1 MIGITRQ
8 NALGRSWKLWFVVV
22 LIAAA
27 AVVVCCKLV
36 RLHLFTEAQEPK
48 GYSLSKVIPAA
59 RGAIYDANG
68 DSCPLAVSIPVWEY
82 RIDPKA
88 INAQRK
94 HTPETVSSNVA
105 AALKLPYDE
114 VLAKFRRTDSRYIP
128 LAVSYD
134 DEAHSIIGDPK
145 LVSGVSIEERQVRR
159 YPQGRRMSHVVGF
172 VNALSI
178 GCAGIELAED
188 RNLTGIPGTVE
199 GVRDARNNEIYDRRK
214 LSTEP
219 IPGADVY
226 LTLDHNIQREAEIA
240 ICDQVSR
247 LSANAGWVI
256 VQRVKDGAI
265 VAMASCP
272 DFDPMHYNDPGA
284 ENRTAEDCWKNRAV
298 SFNYEPGSMMKS
310 LTVAAALNEKIVTPD
325 TVFDAYMGS
334 WEYAGRIIHDHP
346 TGKLTVRESL
356 VKSSNI
362 VTAKIGLL
370 LTPMKLYTYLR
381 AFGLG
386 GRTGIDLPGE
396 ECGILRNWKNW
407 DNVTCSRVPFGQ
419 GVTVTAIQM
428 CNAYTMIANDG
439 VLLKPFVISKIVD
452 SKGEVI
458 RSQGREVV
466 GRPIRVEVA
475 RQMREMLS
483 GVTRQGGTAKRAQ
496 VKGYTVAGKTGTAQ
510 KTINGKVSST
520 DYYASFCGMIP
531 ASRPEFVILVTL
543 DAPEFKGPHTGGN
556 AAAPVFQIVADYL
569 MRYYEILPDVPA
581 ELEER
586 RR

>member
-1 MIGITRQ
+1 MTGITRQ
-8 NALGRSWKLWFVVV
+8 NALRRTWKLWAVVAV
-22 LIAAA
+22 ITAAA
-27 AVVVCCKLV
+27 LTVGWKLV
-36 RLHLFTEAQEPK
+36 RLHLFTQVPVPK
-48 GYSLSKVIPAA
+48 GYALSKVIPAP
-59 RGAIYDANG
+59 RGAIYDA
-68 DSCPLAVSIPVWEY
+68 SATVCPMAVSMPVWEY

-88 INAQRK
+88 INVQRK
-94 HTPETVSSNVA
+94 HTPESVASNVA
-105 AALKLPYDE
+105 AALSLPYDE
-114 VLAKFRRTDSRYIP
+114 VLAKFKRTDSRYIR
-128 LAVSYD
+128 LATSHD
-134 DEAHSIIGDPK
+134 DKAHSVIADSKI
-145 LVSGVSIEERQVRR
+145 VSGVSIEERQVRR

-178 GCAGIELAED
+178 GCAGIELRQD
-188 RNLTGIPGTVE
+188 KVLTGIPGTVE
-199 GVRDARNNEIYDRRK
+199 GVRDAHNNEIYDRRK

-226 LTLDHNIQREAEIA
+226 LTLDHNIQDKAEVA
-240 ICDQVSR
+240 ISDQVSR
-247 LSANAGWVI
+247 LSARAGWVI

-272 DFDPMHYNDPGA
+272 DFDPMHYNDSSSEEYSA
-284 ENRTAEDCWKNRAV
+284 EECWKNRAI

-346 TGKLTVRESL
+346 TGKLTVRDSL

-370 LTPMKLYTYLR
+370 LTPMKLYTYLK

-386 GRTGIDLPGE
+386 DRTGIDLPGE
-396 ECGILRNWKNW
+396 EAGILRYWKNW

-419 GVTVTAIQM
+419 GVTVTAMQM

-439 VLLKPFVISKIVD
+439 VLLKPYVISKIVD
-452 SKGEVI
+452 SKGETI
-458 RSQGREVV
+458 YEHEREVV
-466 GRPIRVEVA
+466 GRPIRPAVA

-483 GVTRQGGTAKRAQ
+483 GVTRRGGTATRAQ

-531 ASRPEFVILVTL
+531 ATHPEYVMLVTL

-569 MRYYEILPDVPA
+569 MRYYEIPPDMPS

-586 RR
+586 RK

>member
-1 MIGITRQ
+1 VTGITRQ
-8 NALGRSWKLWFVVV
+8 NALGRDWKLWAVVV
-22 LIAAA
+22 LITTAALG
-27 AVVVCCKLV
+27 VGWKLV
-36 RLHLFTEAQEPK
+36 RLHLFTEVPVPK
-48 GYSLSKVIPAA
+48 GYALSKVIPAP
-59 RGAIYDANG
+59 RGAIFDANG
-68 DSCPLAVSIPVWEY
+68 KMCPMAVSIPVWEY

-88 INAQRK
+88 VNAQRK
-94 HTPETVSSNVA
+94 HTPESVSSNVA
-105 AALKLPYDE
+105 AALNLPYGE

-128 LAVSYD
+128 LAISYD
-134 DEAHSIIGDPK
+134 DEAHSILADSKI
-145 LVSGVSIEERQVRR
+145 VSGVSIEERQVRR
-159 YPQGRRMSHVVGF
+159 YPQGRRMSHVIGF

-178 GCAGIELAED
+178 GCAGIELKQDKA
-188 RNLTGIPGTVE
+188 LTGIPGTVE
-199 GVRDARNNEIYDRRK
+199 GVRDAHNNEIYDRRK

-219 IPGADVY
+219 IPGADIY
-226 LTLDHNIQREAEIA
+226 LTLDHNIQYEAEVA
-240 ICDQVSR
+240 ISDQVSR
-247 LSANAGWVI
+247 LSAKAGWVI

-272 DFDPMHYNDPGA
+272 DFDPMHYNDAASEEHSA
-284 ENRTAEDCWKNRAV
+284 EECWKNRAI

-346 TGKLTVRESL
+346 TGKLTVRDSL

-386 GRTGIDLPGE
+386 SQTGIDLPGE

-439 VLLKPFVISKIVD
+439 ELLKPYVISKIVD
-452 SKGEVI
+452 SKGEAI
-458 RSQGREVV
+458 YEHGREVV
-466 GRPIRVEVA
+466 GRPIRPQVA

-531 ASRPEFVILVTL
+531 ATRPEYVILVTL

-556 AAAPVFQIVADYL
+556 AAAPVFQIVADAL
-569 MRYYEILPDVPA
+569 MRYYEILPDMPS

-586 RR
+586 KK

>member
-1 MIGITRQ
+1 MTGITRQ

-22 LIAAA
+22 LITGAALT
-27 AVVVCCKLV
+27 VGWKLV
-36 RLHLFTEAQEPK
+36 RLHLFTEVPEPK
-48 GYSLSKVIPAA
+48 GYSLSRVIPAP

-68 DSCPLAVSIPVWEY
+68 KMCPMAVSIPVWEY

-88 INAQRK
+88 VNSLRK
-94 HTPETVSSNVA
+94 HTPESVSSNVA
-105 AALKLPYDE
+105 AALNLPYGE

-134 DEAHSIIGDPK
+134 DAAHAILADSK
-145 LVSGVSIEERQVRR
+145 VVSGVSIEERQVRR
-159 YPQGRRMSHVVGF
+159 YPQGRRMANVVGF

-178 GCAGIELAED
+178 GCAGIELRQD
-188 RNLTGIPGTVE
+188 KMLTGIPGTVE
-199 GVRDARNNEIYDRRK
+199 GVRDAHNNELYDRRK

-226 LTLDHNIQREAEIA
+226 LTLDHNIQYEAEVA
-240 ICDQVSR
+240 ISDQVSR
-247 LSANAGWVI
+247 LSAHAGWVI

-272 DFDPMHYNDPGA
+272 DFDPMHYNDA
-284 ENRTAEDCWKNRAV
+284 ASENHSAEDCWKNRAI

-346 TGKLTVRESL
+346 TGKLTVRDSL

-370 LTPMKLYTYLR
+370 LTPMKLYTYLK

-386 GRTGIDLPGE
+386 SRTEIDLPGE

-439 VLLKPFVISKIVD
+439 VLLKPYVISKIVD
-452 SKGEVI
+452 SKGEAI
-458 RSQGREVV
+458 YEHGREVV
-466 GRPIRVEVA
+466 GRPIRPQVA

-531 ASRPEFVILVTL
+531 ATRPEYVILVTL

-556 AAAPVFQIVADYL
+556 AAAPVFQIVADAL
-569 MRYYEILPDVPA
+569 MRYYEILPDMPS

-586 RR
+586 KK

>member
-1 MIGITRQ
+1 MPVITRQ
-8 NALGRSWKLWFVVV
+8 SGLGRSWKLWAVVAM
-22 LIAAA
+22 ISAAA
-27 AVVVCCKLV
+27 LCVGWQLV
-36 RLHLFTEAQEPK
+36 RLHLFIDVPEPK
-48 GYSLSKVIPAA
+48 GYNLSRIIPAP
-59 RGAIYDANG
+59 RGSIFDTNG
-68 DSCPLAVSIPVWEY
+68 ERCPMAVSIPVWEY
-82 RIDPKA
+82 RVDPKA
-88 INAQRK
+88 VSTQRR
-94 HTPETVSSNVA
+94 HTPESVSSNVA
-105 AALKLPYDE
+105 AALNLPYDD

-134 DEAHSIIGDPK
+134 DEAHAILADSK

-159 YPQGRRMSHVVGF
+159 YPQGRRMAHVVGF

-178 GCAGIELAED
+178 GCAGIELRQD
-188 RNLTGIPGTVE
+188 KMLTGIPGMVE
-199 GVRDARNNEIYDRRK
+199 GVRDARNNELYDRRK

-226 LTLDHNIQREAEIA
+226 LTLDHNIQYEAEVA
-240 ICDQVSR
+240 ISDQVSR
-247 LSANAGWVI
+247 LGAHAGWVI

-272 DFDPMHYNDPGA
+272 DFDPMHYNDA
-284 ENRTAEDCWKNRAV
+284 ASDAYTAEDCWKNRAV

-310 LTVAAALNEKIVTPD
+310 LTVAAALNERIVSPD

-346 TGKLTVRESL
+346 TGKLTVREAL

-386 GRTGIDLPGE
+386 ARTGIDLPGE
-396 ECGILRNWKNW
+396 EAGILRNWKNW

-439 VLLKPFVISKIVD
+439 VLLKPYVISKIVD
-452 SKGEVI
+452 SKGEAI
-458 RSQGREVV
+458 YEHGREVV
-466 GRPIRVEVA
+466 GRPIRAEVA
-475 RQMREMLS
+475 KQLREMLS
-483 GVTRQGGTAKRAQ
+483 GVTRRGGTATRAQ
-496 VKGYTVAGKTGTAQ
+496 VRGYTVAGKTGTAQ

-531 ASRPEFVILVTL
+531 ATRPEFVILVTL

-556 AAAPVFQIVADYL
+556 AAAPVFQIVADAL
-569 MRYYEILPDVPA
+569 MRYYEVQPDMPS
-581 ELEER
+581 ELEEQKR
-586 RR
+586 

>member
-8 NALGRSWKLWFVVV
+8 NALGRSWKLWLVVV
-22 LIAAA
+22 LIMSAAL
-27 AVVVCCKLV
+27 AVGWKLL
-36 RLHLFTEAQEPK
+36 RLHLFTEVPVPK
-48 GYSLSKVIPAA
+48 GYALSKVIPAP

-88 INAQRK
+88 VNVQRR
-94 HTPETVSSNVA
+94 HTPESVSSNIA
-105 AALKLPYDE
+105 AALKMPYGE

-128 LAVSYD
+128 LDISSD
-134 DEAHSIIGDPK
+134 DEAHSILADSK

-178 GCAGIELAED
+178 GCAGIELRQD
-188 RNLTGIPGTVE
+188 KMLTGIPGTVE
-199 GVRDARNNEIYDRRK
+199 GVRDAHNNEIYDRRK

-226 LTLDHNIQREAEIA
+226 LTLDHNIQYEAEIA
-240 ICDQVSR
+240 ISDQVSR
-247 LSANAGWVI
+247 LKARAGWVI
-256 VQRVKDGAI
+256 VERVKDGAI

-272 DFDPMHYNDPGA
+272 DFDPMHYNDAGS
-284 ENRTAEDCWKNRAV
+284 EEYSTEECWKNRAV

-310 LTVAAALNEKIVTPD
+310 LTVAAALNERIVTPD

-346 TGKLTVRESL
+346 TGKLTVRDAL

-370 LTPMKLYTYLR
+370 LTPMKLYTYLK

-386 GRTGIDLPGE
+386 DRTGIDLPGE
-396 ECGILRNWKNW
+396 EAGILRYWKKW

-439 VLLKPFVISKIVD
+439 VLLKPYVISRIVD
-452 SKGEVI
+452 SKGDAIYEH
-458 RSQGREVV
+458 GREVV
-466 GRPIRVEVA
+466 GRPIRPEVA

-483 GVTRQGGTAKRAQ
+483 GVTRRGGTATRAQ

-531 ASRPEFVILVTL
+531 ATRPEYVILVTL

-556 AAAPVFQIVADYL
+556 AAAPVFQIVADAL
-569 MRYYEILPDVPA
+569 MRYYEILPDMPS

-586 RR
+586 KK

>member
-1 MIGITRQ
+1 MTGITRQ
-8 NALGRSWKLWFVVV
+8 NALRRTWKLWAVVV
-22 LIAAA
+22 LITAAA
-27 AVVVCCKLV
+27 LTVGWKLV
-36 RLHLFTEAQEPK
+36 RLHLFTQVPVPK
-48 GYSLSKVIPAA
+48 GYALSKVIPAP
-59 RGAIYDANG
+59 RGAIYDA
-68 DSCPLAVSIPVWEY
+68 SATVCPMAVSMPVWEY

-88 INAQRK
+88 INVQRK
-94 HTPETVSSNVA
+94 HTPESVASNVA
-105 AALKLPYDE
+105 AALSLPYDE
-114 VLAKFRRTDSRYIP
+114 VLAKFKRTDSRYIR
-128 LAVSYD
+128 LATSHD
-134 DEAHSIIGDPK
+134 DAAHAVIADSKI
-145 LVSGVSIEERQVRR
+145 VSGVSIEERQVRR

-178 GCAGIELAED
+178 GCAGIELRQD
-188 RNLTGIPGTVE
+188 KVLTGIPGTVE
-199 GVRDARNNEIYDRRK
+199 GVRDAHNNEIYDRRK

-226 LTLDHNIQREAEIA
+226 LTLDHNIQDKAEVA
-240 ICDQVSR
+240 ISDQVSR
-247 LSANAGWVI
+247 LSARAGWVI

-272 DFDPMHYNDPGA
+272 DFDPMHYNDSSSEEYSA
-284 ENRTAEDCWKNRAV
+284 EECWKNRAI

-346 TGKLTVRESL
+346 TGKLTVRDSL

-370 LTPMKLYTYLR
+370 LTPMKLYTYLK

-386 GRTGIDLPGE
+386 DRTGIDLPGE
-396 ECGILRNWKNW
+396 EAGILRYWKNW

-439 VLLKPFVISKIVD
+439 VLLKPYVISKIVD
-452 SKGEVI
+452 SKGETI
-458 RSQGREVV
+458 YEHEREVV
-466 GRPIRVEVA
+466 GRPIRPAVA

-483 GVTRQGGTAKRAQ
+483 GVTRRGGTATRAQ

-531 ASRPEFVILVTL
+531 ATRPEYVMLVTL

-569 MRYYEILPDVPA
+569 MRYYEIPPDMPS

-586 RR
+586 RK

>member
-8 NALGRSWKLWFVVV
+8 NALGRSWKLWLVVV
-22 LIAAA
+22 LIMSAAL
-27 AVVVCCKLV
+27 AVGWKLL
-36 RLHLFTEAQEPK
+36 RLHLFTEVPVPK
-48 GYSLSKVIPAA
+48 GYALSKVIPAP

-88 INAQRK
+88 VNVQRR
-94 HTPETVSSNVA
+94 HTPESVSSNIA
-105 AALKLPYDE
+105 AALKMPYGE

-128 LAVSYD
+128 LDISSD
-134 DEAHSIIGDPK
+134 DEAHSVLADSK

-178 GCAGIELAED
+178 GCAGIELRQD
-188 RNLTGIPGTVE
+188 KMLTGIPGTVE
-199 GVRDARNNEIYDRRK
+199 GVRDAHNNEIYDRRK

-226 LTLDHNIQREAEIA
+226 LTLDHNIQYEAEIA
-240 ICDQVSR
+240 ISDQVSR
-247 LSANAGWVI
+247 LKARAGWVI
-256 VQRVKDGAI
+256 VERVKDGAI

-272 DFDPMHYNDPGA
+272 DFDPMHYNDAGS
-284 ENRTAEDCWKNRAV
+284 EEYSTEECWKNRAV

-310 LTVAAALNEKIVTPD
+310 LTVAAALNERIVTPD

-346 TGKLTVRESL
+346 TGKLTVRDAL

-370 LTPMKLYTYLR
+370 LTPMKLYTYLK

-386 GRTGIDLPGE
+386 DRTGIDLPGE
-396 ECGILRNWKNW
+396 EAGILRYWKKW

-439 VLLKPFVISKIVD
+439 VLLKPYVISRIVD
-452 SKGEVI
+452 SKGDAIYEH
-458 RSQGREVV
+458 GREVV
-466 GRPIRVEVA
+466 GRPIRPEVA

-483 GVTRQGGTAKRAQ
+483 GVTRRGGTATRAQ

-531 ASRPEFVILVTL
+531 ATRPEYVILVTL

-556 AAAPVFQIVADYL
+556 AAAPVFQIVADAL
-569 MRYYEILPDVPA
+569 MRYYEILPDMPS

-586 RR
+586 KK